1 MALFLRV
8 WAQSG
13 KLPSGAR
20 QNQATGIL
28 PEQAQSS
35 EKEKELT
42 SGKPGV
48 FRESRRKDGGGG
60 GIFGPKDMT
69 ELLNNYK

>member
-48 FRESRRKDGGGG
+48 FRESRCKDGGGW
-60 GIFGPKDMT
+60 IFGPKDMT